1 MVNNKLKVG
10 LGLLT
15 VLATPIAVNVVA
27 GSEVHAAEQKT
38 AVVEKSATAEKTA
51 TDSKQNV
58 AEKPATAEES
68 AIENKQDATEKPAVA
83 EKSSVTEK
91 SEVAGKLAEGKAESD
106 EKVDVANKVVTD
118 IEKKADEKKQ
128 DIAYREVPA
137 KKDKT
142 EEKKVG
148 WTQTGNVWYYF
159 NAKGQQVKNAWVG
172 SYWLG
177 SDGKMVTDSWVDGGK
192 YYVGSQGWWVKD
204 AVKKTGWTQTG
215 NTWYLYDNQG
225 NLVKNA
231 WSGNYWLGSDGK
243 MVTNSW
249 VDDGKYYVGSD
260 GKQVKDAKRATD
272 DKKPTEDKKPAEDKK
287 SDTKKTGWV
296 QTGSVWYH
304 YNNQGELTKNAWVG
318 SYWVGSDGK
327 MVTNSW
333 VDGGKYYVGNE
344 GWYIPN
350 YKLSVPALN
359 MPQYYQS
366 DARWGRKVYGIANMT
381 RTGCVPTS
389 LAMAFSGLGKPV
401 TPVNVADVIYYN
413 TKEFNVRMIGTSGA
427 GADYAIKYYNF
438 KNTVIKSKEQLVQA
452 LHTGN
457 PVFAL
462 VGNGDFVKGYAYTH
476 GIMLSGYQN
485 GKTKAMDPASAYN
498 TNKWYNVDRI
508 WDQRSTDPYDTMLG
522 GSFMLIEKKQ
532 IKITSLESSK
542 LNSYQKLIQKSGFW

>member
-68 AIENKQDATEKPAVA
+68 AIENKQDATEKPGVA

-177 SDGKMVTDSWVDGGK
+177 SDGKMVT
-192 YYVGSQGWWVKD
+192 
-204 AVKKTGWTQTG
+204 
-215 NTWYLYDNQG
+215 
-225 NLVKNA
+225 
-231 WSGNYWLGSDGK
+231 
-243 MVTNSW
+243 NSW

-260 GKQVKDAKRATD
+260 GKWVKDAKRATD

-485 GKTKAMDPASAYN
+485 GKTKAMDPDSAYN

-522 GSFMLIEKKQ
+522 GSFMLIEKK
-532 IKITSLESSK
+532 
-542 LNSYQKLIQKSGFW
+542 

>member
-15 VLATPIAVNVVA
+15 VLATPIAVDVVA
-27 GSEVHAAEQKT
+27 GSEVYAAEQTT
-38 AVVEKSATAEKTA
+38 AVVEKSATAEKTD

-58 AEKPATAEES
+58 AEKPATAEKT

-91 SEVAGKLAEGKAESD
+91 SEVAGKLAEGETESD
-106 EKVDVANKVVTD
+106 KKADVTNEVVTD

-128 DIAYREVPA
+128 DIAYREVPV

-148 WTQTGNVWYYF
+148 WTQTGDVWYYF

-192 YYVGSQGWWVKD
+192 YYVGSQGWWIKD

-249 VDDGKYYVGSD
+249 VDGGKYYVGSD
-260 GKQVKDAKRATD
+260 GKWVKDAKKATD

-327 MVTNSW
+327 MATNSW

-413 TKEFNVRMIGTSGA
+413 TKEFNVSMIGTSGA

-462 VGNGDFVKGYAYTH
+462 VGKGDFVNSYAYTH

-485 GKTKAMDPASAYN
+485 GKTKAMDPDSAYN

-522 GSFMLIEKKQ
+522 GSFMLIEKK
-532 IKITSLESSK
+532 
-542 LNSYQKLIQKSGFW
+542 